1 MEKRLG
7 RGLGTLLG
15 QSVQVEEDKGT
26 RQLAVHLIQPNP
38 FQPRKVFDSE
48 ALEELAASIRQHG
61 LLQPVVVRAAG
72 AGFQLIAGERRWR
85 AAQLAGLSTLPA
97 VLRND
102 VTDPQMLELAL
113 VENVQRR
120 DLDAI
125 ERARG
130 YQQMIDQLQITQE
143 EVARKVGLQRA
154 TVTNHLRLLEL
165 PAEIQESL
173 GRGLLTMGHARA
185 LLGLRDAQGARSL
198 LERIVR
204 EDLSVRQVEELVRA
218 TTPTKGSSRPE
229 KDVVQASASSPA
241 WIRSIEQRLQLALGT
256 KVKIRNSAG
265 YRGQIV
271 IEYYGREDIDRL
283 VEALAP
289 AEEL

>member
-7 RGLGTLLG
+7 RGLGSLLG
-15 QSVQVEEDKGT
+15 QTVQVAEEKAPTEVG
-26 RQLAVHLIQPNP
+26 VHQIQANP
-38 FQPRKVFDSE
+38 FQPRKTFDPE
-48 ALEELAASIRQHG
+48 GLEELASSIRLHG
-61 LLQPVVVRAAG
+61 LLQPVVLRVFG
-72 AGFQLIAGERRWR
+72 TGYQLIAGERRWR
-85 AAQLAGLSTLPA
+85 AAQLAGLSSLPA
-97 VLRND
+97 VIRHEVSD
-102 VTDPQMLELAL
+102 QQMLELAL
-113 VENVQRR
+113 IENVQRR
-120 DLDAI
+120 ELDAI

-130 YQQMIDQLQITQE
+130 YQQMIDQLRITQE

-173 GRGLLTMGHARA
+173 SRGLVTMGHARA
-185 LLGLRDAQGARSL
+185 LLAVRDVEGSRSL

-204 EDLSVRQVEELVRA
+204 EDLSVRQVEELVRE
-218 TTPTKGSSRPE
+218 SSKPAKVPSE
-229 KDVVQASASSPA
+229 KEVVQASTSSPA
-241 WIRSIEQRLQLALGT
+241 WVRAIEQRLQLALGT
-256 KVKIRNSAG
+256 KVKIRNGSG

>member
-7 RGLGTLLG
+7 RGLGSLLG
-15 QSVQVEEDKGT
+15 QTVQVEQEKGAHDLGI
-26 RQLAVHLIQPNP
+26 RQIQPNP
-38 FQPRKVFDSE
+38 YQPRTVFDVE

-61 LLQPVVVRAAG
+61 LLQPVVVRVCG
-72 AGFQLIAGERRWR
+72 AGYQLIAGERRWR
-85 AAQLAGLSTLPA
+85 AAQLAGLSSLPA
-97 VLRND
+97 VVRRD
-102 VTDPQMLELAL
+102 VSDQQMLELAL

-120 DLDAI
+120 ELDAI

-130 YQQMIDQLQITQE
+130 YQQMIEQLQITQE

-165 PAEIQESL
+165 PLEIQESVS
-173 GRGLLTMGHARA
+173 RGLVTMGHARA
-185 LLGLRDAQGARSL
+185 LLGVRDRDGSRSL

-218 TTPTKGSSRPE
+218 STQPKSSPAE
-229 KDVVQASASSPA
+229 KEAVQASASSPA

-256 KVKIRNSAG
+256 KVKIRNGAG

-271 IEYYGREDIDRL
+271 VEYYGRDDIDRL